1 MLLDP
6 SVQIILPLP
15 SLETPVHADEP
26 IVTEG
31 VGSPVP
37 ICEKKD
43 VPNIVTVVPPLYKP
57 EDGLV
62 LEIEG
67 GFT

>member
-1 MLLDP
+1 M
-6 SVQIILPLP
+6 
-15 SLETPVHADEP
+15 HADEP